1 MMRMDPQLTF
11 LKICGPPDEDEISTP
26 KPMNKGDFD
35 LEGDQNSK
43 LDCDDDD
50 SIMSGSKTPS
60 ERASRYFFLDFLIQT
75 LIPEFGFFAKK
86 KLSKTEIS
94 REITSDS

>member
-11 LKICGPPDEDEISTP
+11 LKICGPPDEDEISRSQDP

-60 ERASRYFFLDFLIQT
+60 ERASRYFFWIF
-75 LIPEFGFFAKK
+75 
-86 KLSKTEIS
+86 
-94 REITSDS
+94 

>member
-1 MMRMDPQLTF
+1 MDPQLTF

-60 ERASRYFFLDFLIQT
+60 ERASRYYFGFLIET
-75 LIPEFGFFAKK
+75 LISEFGIFAK

-94 REITSDS
+94 REIAR

>member
-1 MMRMDPQLTF
+1 MMRMDPQLSF

-60 ERASRYFFLDFLIQT
+60 ERASRYYFEFFESLNLDFLQKSYFKRNSSLKSI
-75 LIPEFGFFAKK
+75 KM
-86 KLSKTEIS
+86 SKILL
-94 REITSDS
+94 

>member
-11 LKICGPPDEDEISTP
+11 LKICGPPDEDEIATP

-43 LDCDDDD
+43 IDCDDDD

-60 ERASRYFFLDFLIQT
+60 ERASRYY
-75 LIPEFGFFAKK
+75 FGFFDTTVIIHLAFFFKK
-86 KLSKTEIS
+86 VTKN
-94 REITSDS
+94 